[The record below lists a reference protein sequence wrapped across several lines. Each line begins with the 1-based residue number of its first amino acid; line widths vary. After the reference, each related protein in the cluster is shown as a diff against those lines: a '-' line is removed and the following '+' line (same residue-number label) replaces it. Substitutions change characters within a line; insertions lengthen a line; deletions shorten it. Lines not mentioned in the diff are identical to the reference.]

1 MPKKPCNNTPK
12 GVTARANYDRRHRK
26 MKRDQRRERIPHE
39 EEDDGKFYVLLHHD
53 GQLTAAP
60 AAVFDLSISIDLYRA
75 P

>member
-1 MPKKPCNNTPK
+1 
-12 GVTARANYDRRHRK
+12 

-53 GQLTAAP
+53 GQLTATP
-60 AAVFDLSISIDLYRA
+60 AAVFDLSMQIDLCRA

>member
-1 MPKKPCNNTPK
+1 
-12 GVTARANYDRRHRK
+12 

-39 EEDDGKFYVLLHHD
+39 EEDDGEFYVSLHHD
-53 GQLTAAP
+53 GQLTATP